1 VSVLTLITGVVCAA
15 LLHRLGHPVLGIL
28 TCAITGLLASPVSW
42 DHHWVWIVPVVVV
55 LACYG
60 WRASGAARAA
70 LLTGAVLI
78 TGLFAAWPGL
88 IWGQPRT
95 TGDFFEGL
103 IWWPPGTTN
112 ATFLRLGDRASYA
125 EYHWHGYQLLVGNLF
140 VLTGILVL
148 LAAAAFALRG
158 AAVRRRDSLAE
169 DVGQITAAPA
179 VSG

>member
-1 VSVLTLITGVVCAA
+1 
-15 LLHRLGHPVLGIL
+15 
-28 TCAITGLLASPVSW
+28 
-42 DHHWVWIVPVVVV
+42 
-55 LACYG
+55 
-60 WRASGAARAA
+60 

-88 IWGQPRT
+88 VWGQPRT

-112 ATFLRLGDRASYA
+112 ATFLRLGDRAGYA
-125 EYHWHGYQLLVGNLF
+125 EYHWHGYQLLIGNLF
-140 VLTGILVL
+140 VLTGIVIL
-148 LAAAAFALRG
+148 LAAAAFAVRG
-158 AAVRRRDSLAE
+158 AAVRRRDPLAE